1 MPTALPRELQCNPKE
16 AATVTDFSISDGPN
30 WMGENPMEYVC
41 RYCGKRK
48 GDTKGWQLGFEGTG
62 GEKVMKYTIT
72 LLGKWDEQRASE
84 VNAVHFCST
93 ACQDKYL
100 SKNYGDESWAV

>member
-1 MPTALPRELQCNPKE
+1 
-16 AATVTDFSISDGPN
+16 
-30 WMGENPMEYVC
+30 MEYIC

-48 GDTKGWQLGFEGTG
+48 GDAKGWLLGFEGAG

-72 LLGKWDEQRASE
+72 LLGKWDEQRAGE

-93 ACQDKYL
+93 TCQDKYL
-100 SKNYGDESWAV
+100 SKNYGDESWTA